1 MEKEGL
7 VRRVKKL
14 TDYGLS
20 IDVLVTDRHRQI
32 AKWIRENLSN
42 VTHYFDVWHVAKG
55 MCTYIWL
62 LINMIHR
69 NSEEVTSLSETE
81 GL

>member
-55 MCTYIWL
+55 ICVHYMVTYKYD
-62 LINMIHR
+62 
-69 NSEEVTSLSETE
+69 T
-81 GL
+81 

>member
-20 IDVLVTDRHRQI
+20 IDVLVTDHHRQI
-32 AKWIRENLSN
+32 AKWIRENLPN

-55 MCTYIWL
+55 ICAHVYGYL
-62 LINMIHR
+62 
-69 NSEEVTSLSETE
+69 
-81 GL
+81 

>member
-42 VTHYFDVWHVAKG
+42 VTHYFDVWHVA
-55 MCTYIWL
+55 
-62 LINMIHR
+62 
-69 NSEEVTSLSETE
+69 E
-81 GL
+81 GIFVHIYGYL